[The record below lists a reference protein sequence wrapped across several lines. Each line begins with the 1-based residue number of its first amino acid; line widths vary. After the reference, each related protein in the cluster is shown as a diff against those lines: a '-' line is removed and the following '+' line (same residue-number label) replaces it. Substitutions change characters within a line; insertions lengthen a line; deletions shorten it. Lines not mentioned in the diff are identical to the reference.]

1 MGEIPVIVP
10 IVEGAG
16 DKYAVPDLVR
26 KILWQCNRYDLD
38 VAQSVVAKGKF
49 RLRDKFEQILRY
61 AVKKGAS
68 AILVLLDADDK
79 CPREEA
85 INLAGRADV
94 LRLQIPIAVVCAKS
108 EYETWFICNL
118 GDEEGTCIKE
128 RLGLPKKLS
137 SPDNPEDIRDAKG
150 WLRGHMSQDQ
160 AYRETAD
167 QQPLTHLIEMDLVR
181 KRSRSF
187 RRIWHAIEELVDAV
201 EYDVVVVTPLM
212 N

>member
-1 MGEIPVIVP
+1 MIVP

-26 KILWQCNRYDLD
+26 NILWHCNRYNIV

-49 RLRDKFEQILRY
+49 RLWNQFEQNLQY
-61 AVKKGAS
+61 ALKKGAS
-68 AILVLLDADDK
+68 AILVLVDADDN

-85 INLAGRADV
+85 TNLAERADV
-94 LRLQIPIAVVCAKS
+94 LGLQIPIAVVCAKS
-108 EYETWFICNL
+108 EYETWFICSL
-118 GDEEGTCIKE
+118 GNEEGTRIKE
-128 RLGLPKKLS
+128 YLGLPKELS
-137 SPDNPEDIRDAKG
+137 TPDNPEDIRDAKG
-150 WLRGHMSQDQ
+150 WLMGHMAQNQ

-167 QQPLTHLIEMDLVR
+167 QQPLTHFIEMELVR

-187 RRIWHAIEELVDAV
+187 RRIWHAIEELVHAV
-201 EYDVVVVTPLM
+201 ECDVVVVTPHL